1 LNISIKSARPIDATP
16 TEPMV
21 ATVVAGSKAG
31 QMRPQE
37 AKMNQ
42 QGVEN
47 ARRSAAAKLHPSNI
61 HTSTFVQ
68 SLIAYL
74 VGDVW
79 TEPHIAELV
88 CLRNGDLLARENGC
102 TAFLRILCT
111 RRALVRAV
119 LALSHMVELTPR
131 ERTYLLQR
139 IPYPTRAK

>member
-1 LNISIKSARPIDATP
+1 
-16 TEPMV
+16 M

-42 QGVEN
+42 QGVEI

-74 VGDVW
+74 VGEAW

-88 CLRNGDLLARENGC
+88 CLGNGDLLAREDGQ
-102 TAFLRILCT
+102 TGFLRILCT

-119 LALSHMVELTPR
+119 LALSHMLEVTPR
-131 ERTYLLQR
+131 ERSYLLQR
-139 IPYPTRAK
+139 IPSPKKAR